1 MHELTHIGLDVHKE
15 TIAVAVLRPG
25 ESECDECV
33 IANTPAALRK
43 LLSRYP
49 DRAALRTC
57 YEAGPTGYD
66 THRLLSSLGVP
77 CEVIAPSLIP
87 RRSGVRVKTD
97 RSDARNLA
105 RLHRAGELTAVRV
118 PSPSEEALRD
128 LVRARE
134 DLKSD
139 RRIARQRIRSFLLRY
154 GRRYPAP
161 GARWSFRFEVWMR
174 ALTFEEPAAQ
184 AAFDHLV
191 SASSVR
197 DAQLDAIDRQIEE
210 AALCA
215 PLAVPVAR
223 LRAFRG
229 IDTLS
234 AVTILTETC
243 DFRRFATA
251 AQLHGLHRARAQ
263 RALLRRGPPSGF
275 DHQGRQRA
283 RAPRSGRGRLGL
295 PPPAGRARRARQAPR
310 GPAARGRGLLLEG
323 AVPAELDLPQAGG
336 EEESEQGGRRRRPR
350 ALRLRLGRDDGA
362 HGRLLKEADAS
373 RWRDATRSDPRV
385 RYALPSE
392 NARA

>member
-15 TIAVAVLRPG
+15 TVAVAVLRPG
-25 ESECDECV
+25 TSECDECV

-49 DRAALRTC
+49 DRTALRTC

-66 THRLLSSLGVP
+66 THRLLTSLGVP

-97 RSDARNLA
+97 RADARNFA

-174 ALTFEEPAAQ
+174 ALTFDEPAAQ

-191 SASSVR
+191 SAYSVR

-210 AALCA
+210 AALCG
-215 PLAVPVAR
+215 PLAEPVAR

-229 IDTLS
+229 LDTLS

-243 DFRRFATA
+243 DFRRFPTA
-251 AQLHGLHRARAQ
+251 ASYMAFTGLVPSEHSSGAAR
-263 RALLRRGPPSGF
+263 
-275 DHQGRQRA
+275 HQGSITKAGNAHVRRVLVEAAWAYRHRPAVRGKLEVRQT
-283 RAPRSGRGRLGL
+283 GL
-295 PPPAGRARRARQAPR
+295 PPELVAYSWKAQCRLNSTYRKLAAKKSPNKAAVAVARELS
-310 GPAARGRGLLLEG
+310 GFVWG
-323 AVPAELDLPQAGG
+323 AMTGHT
-336 EEESEQGGRRRRPR
+336 
-350 ALRLRLGRDDGA
+350 GA
-362 HGRLLKEADAS
+362 C
-373 RWRDATRSDPRV
+373 
-385 RYALPSE
+385 
-392 NARA
+392 